1 MKIILASGSPRRQ
14 MLLRE
19 LGWNITVNV
28 PVTEETAVP
37 GESPEEMVCR
47 LAYTKAFS
55 VFNESPGCWVIGAD
69 TVVATEENILGKPS
83 GPEDA
88 VNMIKMLEGN
98 THTVVTGVALIAP
111 DGRKL
116 VEAEK
121 TNVKFRPLNEK
132 EITSYV
138 DSGESFDKAGAYA
151 IQGQGMLL
159 AESIEG
165 CYFNVVGLPLRRLSR
180 MFADLGWPLSEQW
193 RKMS

>member
-1 MKIILASGSPRRQ
+1 

-19 LGWNITVNV
+19 LGWNINV
-28 PVTEETAVP
+28 KVPSTEEYAVP
-37 GESPEEMVCR
+37 GESPKEMVCR
-47 LAYTKAFS
+47 LAHTKALS
-55 VFNESPGCWVIGAD
+55 VNKEFPGSWVIGAD
-69 TVVATEENILGKPS
+69 TVVATEDQILGKPS

-88 VNMIKMLEGN
+88 LNMIKMLQGK
-98 THTVVTGVALIAP
+98 THAVLTGVALIAP
-111 DGRKL
+111 DGRKM

-121 TNVKFRPLNEK
+121 TFVKFRPLDEI
-132 EITSYV
+132 EITCYV

-159 AESIEG
+159 VESIEG
-165 CYFNVVGLPLRRLSR
+165 CYFNVVGLPLMRLSR

>member
-1 MKIILASGSPRRQ
+1 

-19 LGWNITVNV
+19 LGWNITVKV
-28 PVTEETAVP
+28 PQTEETAVP
-37 GESPEEMVCR
+37 GESSEEMVCR

-55 VFNESPGCWVIGAD
+55 VYKEFPGSWVIGAD
-69 TVVATEENILGKPS
+69 TVVTAEDKILGKPS

-88 VNMIKMLEGN
+88 LNMIRMLQGKRHN
-98 THTVVTGVALIAP
+98 VVTGVALIAP

-116 VEAEK
+116 IEAE
-121 TNVKFRPLNEK
+121 TTIVKFRSLNEK

-138 DSGESFDKAGAYA
+138 GSGESFDKAGAYA

-165 CYFNVVGLPLRRLSR
+165 CYFNVVGLPIQRLSR

-193 RKMS
+193 RKIS

>member
-19 LGWNITVNV
+19 LGWNITVKV

-121 TNVKFRPLNEK
+121 TKPPVM
-132 EITSYV
+132 S
-138 DSGESFDKAGAYA
+138 
-151 IQGQGMLL
+151 
-159 AESIEG
+159 
-165 CYFNVVGLPLRRLSR
+165 LRRKVQGRTGSKVEPVLPVRVQRVTVSVAR
-180 MFADLGWPLSEQW
+180 
-193 RKMS
+193 

>member
-1 MKIILASGSPRRQ
+1 

-19 LGWNITVNV
+19 LGWNINV
-28 PVTEETAVP
+28 KVPSTEEYAVP

-47 LAYTKAFS
+47 LAHTKALS
-55 VFNESPGCWVIGAD
+55 VNKEFPGSWVIGAD
-69 TVVATEENILGKPS
+69 TVVATEDQILGKPS

-88 VNMIKMLEGN
+88 LNMIKMLQGK
-98 THTVVTGVALIAP
+98 THAVLTGVALIAP
-111 DGRKL
+111 DGRKM

-121 TNVKFRPLNEK
+121 TFVKFRPLDEK
-132 EITSYV
+132 EITCYV

-159 AESIEG
+159 VESIEG
-165 CYFNVVGLPLRRLSR
+165 CYFNVVGLPLMRLSR